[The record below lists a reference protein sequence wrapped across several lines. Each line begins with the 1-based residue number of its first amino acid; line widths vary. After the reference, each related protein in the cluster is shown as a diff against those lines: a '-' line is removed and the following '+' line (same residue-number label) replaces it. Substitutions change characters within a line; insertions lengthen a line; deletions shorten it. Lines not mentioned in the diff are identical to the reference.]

1 MKLGQFMSNFK
12 IENFITTPCLLPK
25 LFKLAMYFVLHAWA
39 FDNAM
44 TSEYLSEKLKLDY
57 LSKRAFK

>member
-1 MKLGQFMSNFK
+1 MSNFK

-44 TSEYLSEKLKLDY
+44 TFEYLSEKLKFDY